1 MAATVLNSKRAIQ
14 MSIFVVRAFVR
25 MREALS
31 ANRQI
36 VAKLMELEHRL
47 EDHDGTIQ
55 ELVDAI
61 RELMLPPSPN
71 HRKIGFET
79 PHRAAKTNARAI
91 SLVRRS

>member
-1 MAATVLNSKRAIQ
+1 
-14 MSIFVVRAFVR
+14 

-36 VAKLMELEHRL
+36 VAKLVELEHRL

-55 ELVDAI
+55 ELVDVI

-71 HRKIGFET
+71 QRKIGFET
-79 PHRAAKTNARAI
+79 PHRAAKTNGRAI

>member
-1 MAATVLNSKRAIQ
+1 
-14 MSIFVVRAFVR
+14 

-36 VAKLMELEHRL
+36 VAKLVELEHRL

-61 RELMLPPSPN
+61 R
-71 HRKIGFET
+71 
-79 PHRAAKTNARAI
+79 
-91 SLVRRS
+91 